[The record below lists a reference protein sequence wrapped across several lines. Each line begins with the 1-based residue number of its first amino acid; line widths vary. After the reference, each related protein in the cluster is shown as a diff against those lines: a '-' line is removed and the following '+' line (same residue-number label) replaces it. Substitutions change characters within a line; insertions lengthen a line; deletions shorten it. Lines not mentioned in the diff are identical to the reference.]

1 MANSSKEIVTVSV
14 PKGELDNDYTFFE
27 DGKIRHN
34 YDQNANKTGLEAWI
48 SSRNIPAGDREKIL
62 KECPAEHRAKVSAI
76 LKG

>member
-34 YDQNANKTGLEAWI
+34 YDQNVNKTGLEAWI
-48 SSRNIPAGDREKIL
+48 SARNIPPADRENIL
-62 KECPAEHRAKVSAI
+62 KACPVGLRTKISAI